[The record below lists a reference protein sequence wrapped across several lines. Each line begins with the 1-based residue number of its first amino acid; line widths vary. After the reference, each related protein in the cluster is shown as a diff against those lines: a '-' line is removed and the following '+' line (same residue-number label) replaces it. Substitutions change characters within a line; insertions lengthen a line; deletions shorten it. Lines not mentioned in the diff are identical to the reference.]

1 MPQPLRQPSSPVLR
15 SFQAQRRSL
24 LIATAGSSLWGA
36 ASPAISGLPEPLM
49 PTIRIA
55 AASDLQF
62 VLPQLLNQFQQDTGL
77 PCVATYGSSGQFAR
91 QIAQGLPTDLFMSAD
106 ESLVASLVQQK
117 LTKNEGAV
125 YATGRLALMVPA
137 SSPLQLPADWPAALA
152 ILKAALPAPSNSKLG
167 KGKLDDGKLSDGKF
181 SIDKFAIAHPEHAP
195 YGRAAQQVLQA
206 TGLWASVQP
215 RLVLGDNIAQAA
227 QFVRTGAAQAGLVA
241 LPLAMAPELSAITR
255 HTAVP
260 ANLHAPLRQRMV
272 ILKHAKPQTQQ
283 LLAYLLSAPVR
294 AQLVSVGFE

>member
-1 MPQPLRQPSSPVLR
+1 MPQPPLQPSSPAPR
-15 SFQAQRRSL
+15 SFQTQRRSL
-24 LIATAGSSLWGA
+24 LIATAGSSLLGA

-49 PTIRIA
+49 QTIRIA

-106 ESLVASLVQQK
+106 DSLVASLVQQK

-125 YATGRLALMVPA
+125 YATGRLALIVP
-137 SSPLQLPADWPAALA
+137 SNSPLQLSADWSAALA
-152 ILKAALPAPSNSKLG
+152 ALKAALQAPSNSKLG
-167 KGKLDDGKLSDGKF
+167 DGQLHVGKF
-181 SIDKFAIAHPEHAP
+181 SIDKFAIANPEHAP

-206 TGLWASVQP
+206 TGLWTSLQP

-241 LPLAMAPELSAITR
+241 LPLAMAPELATITR

-272 ILKHAKPQTQQ
+272 ILKNAKPQTQQ